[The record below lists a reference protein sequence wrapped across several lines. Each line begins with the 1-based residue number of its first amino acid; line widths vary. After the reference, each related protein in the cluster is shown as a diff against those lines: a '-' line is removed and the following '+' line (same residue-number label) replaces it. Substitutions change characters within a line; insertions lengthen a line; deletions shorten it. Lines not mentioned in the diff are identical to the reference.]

1 MCDVCVCVCV
11 CRWGSDQGGAA
22 VRGDRHVVGDVLCWE
37 MAPLVE
43 EDFELFEARALSLSL
58 YIYIILTDNIKKGV
72 FAAALFKPAVKRRLG
87 PGFAFQS
94 FARRP
99 LDSMPGCARSLV
111 SLSIYII
118 IYDPIFAFQSLAR
131 RPLDSMPG
139 CARWRGALPWRGAR
153 LSVFRSLASRR
164 EAGLCS
170 VTGPNTIKHCRPDP
184 PP

>member
-1 MCDVCVCVCV
+1 MLAAVVLPAAAASASVCGVCVCVCTRVRACARARVCVPPRRYAVCVCVRERECVCDVCVCVCV

-111 SLSIYII
+111 
-118 IYDPIFAFQSLAR
+118 
-131 RPLDSMPG
+131 
-139 CARWRGALPWRGAR
+139 
-153 LSVFRSLASRR
+153 
-164 EAGLCS
+164 
-170 VTGPNTIKHCRPDP
+170 
-184 PP
+184 